1 MRTTTPNET
10 DHRTNRRGTNVSNG
24 TNNLKPKN
32 ETKTTTT
39 TAPSI
44 ATSNDEDEE
53 EEDKKACVLEA
64 EGTQPSRIER
74 SGRERREREQRAY
87 E

>member
-1 MRTTTPNET
+1 M
-10 DHRTNRRGTNVSNG
+10 G

-32 ETKTTTT
+32 ETETTIT

-44 ATSNDEDEE
+44 ATSNDEE

-87 E
+87 EWQWGKRKARQWKAEAW